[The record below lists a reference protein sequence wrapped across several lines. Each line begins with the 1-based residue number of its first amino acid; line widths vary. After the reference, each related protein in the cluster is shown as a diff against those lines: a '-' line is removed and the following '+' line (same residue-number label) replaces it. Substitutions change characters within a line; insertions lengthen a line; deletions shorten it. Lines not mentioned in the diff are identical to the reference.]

1 VIEVVDVSKRYDR
14 AGTSWAVHRARL
26 TVGDGELVAVLGE
39 SGSGKTTLLKM
50 INRLIDPDD
59 GEIRIAGRD
68 VRAEDPVA
76 LRRTIGY
83 VIQQAGLLPHLSVGD
98 NVAMVPRLLRWAP
111 ADIARRVDELLDM
124 VGMPAP
130 EFRDRFPDQLSGGQR
145 QRVGVA
151 RALAARPG
159 VLLLDEPFGAL
170 DPITRVALQGELRR
184 IHRDLKLTTLLVTHD
199 MVEALTL
206 ADRVVVMCAG
216 EVRQIAAPHELLAA
230 PADDYV
236 ARLVGVV
243 REQSAKLQAL
253 AEPDATAKARTP

>member
-1 VIEVVDVSKRYDR
+1 VIELVDVSKRYDR
-14 AGTSWAVHRARL
+14 VGTAWAVRDATL
-26 TVGDGELVAVLGE
+26 AVGAGELVALVGE

-50 INRLIDPDD
+50 INRLIDPDR
-59 GEIRIAGRD
+59 GEVRVAGRD
-68 VRAEDPVA
+68 VRGEDPVA

-83 VIQQAGLLPHLSVGD
+83 VIQQVGLLPHLSVAD
-98 NVAMVPRLLRWAP
+98 NVAMVPRLLRWSR
-111 ADIARRVDELLDM
+111 ADIERRVDELLEL
-124 VGMPAP
+124 VGLPPATYR
-130 EFRDRFPDQLSGGQR
+130 ERFCDQLSGGQR

-170 DPITRVALQGELRR
+170 DPITRVGLAAELRR
-184 IHRDLKLTTLLVTHD
+184 IHRELALTTILVTHD

-206 ADRVVVMCAG
+206 ADRVVAMCAG
-216 EVRQIAAPHELLAA
+216 EIRQIATPRGLLEA

-243 REQSAKLQAL
+243 REQGAQLRTL
-253 AEPDATAKARTP
+253 MEPADGG

>member
-1 VIEVVDVSKRYDR
+1 MIELAEVSKRYGR
-14 AGTSWAVHRARL
+14 GGEERWAVRRVALRVAAH
-26 TVGDGELVAVLGE
+26 ELVAVLGE

-243 REQSAKLQAL
+243 RAQSAKLQAL
-253 AEPDATAKARTP
+253 AEPGARG

>member
-14 AGTSWAVHRARL
+14 AGTRWAVRQARL
-26 TVGDGELVAVLGE
+26 TVAAGELVAVLGE

-50 INRLIDPDD
+50 INRLLDPDD
-59 GEIRIAGRD
+59 GQILVAGRN
-68 VRAEDPVA
+68 VRGEDPVA

-83 VIQQAGLLPHLSVGD
+83 VIQQAGLLPHISVGD
-98 NVAMVPRLLRWAP
+98 NVAMVPRLLRWA
-111 ADIARRVDELLDM
+111 AGDIARRVDELLAM
-124 VGMPAP
+124 VGLPPADY
-130 EFRDRFPDQLSGGQR
+130 RDRFPDQLSGGQR

-170 DPITRVALQGELRR
+170 DPITRVALQAELRR
-184 IHRDLKLTTLLVTHD
+184 IHRELALTTIIVTHD

-216 EVRQIAAPHELLAA
+216 EIRQIATPRELLAA
-230 PADDYV
+230 PADEYV
-236 ARLVGVV
+236 ARLVDVV
-243 REQSAKLQAL
+243 REQSAQLQAL
-253 AEPDATAKARTP
+253 AEPGARD

>member
-1 VIEVVDVSKRYDR
+1 M
-14 AGTSWAVHRARL
+14 
-26 TVGDGELVAVLGE
+26 LGE

-68 VRAEDPVA
+68 IRAEDPVA

-98 NVAMVPRLLRWAP
+98 NVAMVPRLLRWAA

-124 VGMPAP
+124 VGMPAA
-130 EFRDRFPDQLSGGQR
+130 EFRERFPDQLSGGQR

-151 RALAARPG
+151 RALAALPG

-253 AEPDATAKARTP
+253 AEPDASAKARTP